1 MATKEWKLAVT
12 FCLAIAGLIILTSD
26 AEAWGRHRRYG
37 SYGSGGSYGSYGS
50 YGSHGS
56 YGSYGSS
63 GYRVV
68 YYNSCGSS
76 GGSYGS
82 YGSAG
87 GVIESDAMDPA
98 PVEAEKPATDEPHN
112 KSDSK
117 SGKAKP
123 STSDAVY
130 LTVHVPEGAS
140 VLVNG
145 KPTSTTGSQRTYVS
159 RGVASGMRYKYD
171 IEAKYD
177 LDGQSRTENRVVY
190 ATAGEHPEVAF
201 SFDAVNEKTQL
212 ADEMPVDDS
221 KKTTLRI
228 HVPEDAKVFLAGQ
241 ETTSTGTVRVFQT
254 NLLSIG
260 KHWDAYTIRAE
271 VKRNGTTVSQERT
284 IALHGGEIAE
294 VTIDFPEP
302 QLASTK
308 SNR

>member
-1 MATKEWKLAVT
+1 MASKEWKLAVT
-12 FCLAIAGLIILTSD
+12 FCLAIAGLVILTSD

-50 YGSHGS
+50 SGS
-56 YGSYGSS
+56 YGSNGSS
-63 GYRVV
+63 GYQVV

-76 GGSYGS
+76 GGSYGSYGS

-98 PVEAEKPATDEPHN
+98 PVEAEKPATDAPHD

-145 KPTSTTGSQRTYVS
+145 KTTTTTGMQRTYVS
-159 RGVASGMRYKYD
+159 RGVAPGMRYKYD
-171 IEAKYD
+171 IEAKFD
-177 LDGQSRTENRVVY
+177 RDGQSHTENRVVY
-190 ATAGEHPEVAF
+190 ATAGEHPEIAF
-201 SFDAVNEKTQL
+201 STSDVDEKTQL
-212 ADEMPVDDS
+212 ADEAPGNDS

-241 ETTSTGTVRVFQT
+241 ATTSTGAVRVFQT
-254 NLLSIG
+254 NRLASG
-260 KHWDAYTIRAE
+260 NNWDGYTIRAE
-271 VKRNGTTVSQERT
+271 VKRDGATVSQERT
-284 IALHGGEIAE
+284 IALQGGEVAE
-294 VTIDFPEP
+294 VRIKFPEP

-308 SNR
+308 NNR